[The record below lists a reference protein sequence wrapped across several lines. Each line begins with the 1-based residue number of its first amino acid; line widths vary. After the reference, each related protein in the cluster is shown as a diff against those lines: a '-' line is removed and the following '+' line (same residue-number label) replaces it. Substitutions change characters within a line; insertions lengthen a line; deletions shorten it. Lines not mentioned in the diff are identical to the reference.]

1 MVLRTV
7 RSILLGCRELKT
19 SSSSSSS
26 FNRRNIS
33 NFISQRARREL
44 GGFLVSF
51 GICWISLM
59 SIDSAGNVSMFA
71 DILRK
76 ARETPGL
83 IDLGQV
89 SPLIR
94 TIVSPSI
101 RTIWY
106 ENI

>member
-1 MVLRTV
+1 
-7 RSILLGCRELKT
+7 
-19 SSSSSSS
+19 
-26 FNRRNIS
+26 
-33 NFISQRARREL
+33 
-44 GGFLVSF
+44 
-51 GICWISLM
+51 M

-83 IDLGQV
+83 VDLGQV

-94 TIVSPSI
+94 TMVSPLI
-101 RTIWY
+101 RTIWF